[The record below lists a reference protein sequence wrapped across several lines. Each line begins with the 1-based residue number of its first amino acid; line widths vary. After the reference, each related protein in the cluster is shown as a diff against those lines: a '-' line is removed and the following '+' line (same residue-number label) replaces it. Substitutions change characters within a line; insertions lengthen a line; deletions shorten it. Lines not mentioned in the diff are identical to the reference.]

1 MSFSKTVSVFA
12 ALASIFAAGAAGW
25 KLANENQSQ
34 PVEQTKDVSAF
45 EEKINDLE
53 KQLEEVKEQPKPET
67 VANPDSQGPVDPHEL
82 GGVINHDR
90 FGSREIKRQENAPDI
105 TSQFTRYQERHQPVE
120 KKPRKDYVYEAIYS
134 SLLSVLAK

>member
-34 PVEQTKDVSAF
+34 PVEQTKDVSVF

-53 KQLEEVKEQPKPET
+53 KQLEEVKEQPKPEN
-67 VANPDSQGPVDPHEL
+67 VV
-82 GGVINHDR
+82 V
-90 FGSREIKRQENAPDI
+90 
-105 TSQFTRYQERHQPVE
+105 HQPT
-120 KKPRKDYVYEAIYS
+120 
-134 SLLSVLAK
+134 VLPPLPPVPEPQPGEFE

>member
-34 PVEQTKDVSAF
+34 PIEQTKDVSAF

-53 KQLEEVKEQPKPET
+53 KQLEEVKEQPKP
-67 VANPDSQGPVDPHEL
+67 VVVQ
-82 GGVINHDR
+82 
-90 FGSREIKRQENAPDI
+90 
-105 TSQFTRYQERHQPVE
+105 QPVVLPPLPPVPE
-120 KKPRKDYVYEAIYS
+120 PKKGEFE
-134 SLLSVLAK
+134 